1 MDNSCT
7 AAFDQVSQGSMKQN
21 RGNNARYSPYFVND
35 SSSSQEDSAGKG
47 VQNANQEKQSRKSPK
62 KPRQPVNR
70 FGEMSEEDV
79 LKRTLPEHLGHNL
92 DILFVGINP
101 GLMSAYK
108 GHHYPGGNNHFC
120 R

>member
-1 MDNSCT
+1 MSDLT
-7 AAFDQVSQGSMKQN
+7 EILTKQL
-21 RGNNARYSPYFVND
+21 SIFWCSVND
-35 SSSSQEDSAGKG
+35 SSSSQEDSAAGKG

-92 DILFVGINP
+92 DILFV
-101 GLMSAYK
+101 SVK
-108 GHHYPGGNNHFC
+108 
-120 R
+120 

>member
-1 MDNSCT
+1 MSDLTEIFTEELSIFWC
-7 AAFDQVSQGSMKQN
+7 S
-21 RGNNARYSPYFVND
+21 VND

-92 DILFVGINP
+92 DILFV
-101 GLMSAYK
+101 SVK
-108 GHHYPGGNNHFC
+108 
-120 R
+120 